1 MLRRHRQRVR
11 NVRRDPDTRVWIR
24 VAALVALAAYLV
36 AFIVENSKPRPMHFV
51 FATAHVSQDWL
62 ILLSVAIGVVIGVLA
77 SQLAHRRRA
86 RRAQLTG
93 AATSEARR
101 ETPSST
107 SSTSTKL

>member
-1 MLRRHRQRVR
+1 VLRRHRDRVER
-11 NVRRDPDTRVWIR
+11 ARRDPDTRVWVR
-24 VAALVALAAYLV
+24 VAALVAIAAYLV
-36 AFIVENSKPRPMHFV
+36 AFIIENSKQRPLHFV
-51 FATAHVSQDWL
+51 FATARISLDWL
-62 ILLSVAIGVVIGVLA
+62 ILLCVAIGIVIGVLA